1 MTETTHTRADEL
13 TEGDII
19 LYADD
24 ELMVYTEPKYT
35 AKGIK
40 FDALPM
46 AMEGNETQG
55 MCLHPEQVV
64 QRIGYQKPYDYNQ
77 PLSA

>member
-1 MTETTHTRADEL
+1 MTEATHTRADEL

-24 ELMVYTEPKYT
+24 ELMVYSATKYT
-35 AKGIK
+35 TKGIK

-55 MCLHPEQVV
+55 MCLHPEQLV